1 MTIEIIR
8 LGDVAEIN
16 PRRPQI
22 DLINADLVTFVPME
36 SVDETT
42 GEITTA
48 RPRPFGEVKKG
59 YTVFTDGDVIFAKVT
74 PCMQNG
80 KHAIAHDL
88 LNGLGFGSTEFHVV
102 RPGPRILSAWVHYF
116 LRRQETLDAAKKK
129 INGAVGLQRVP
140 SSFLTD
146 VELLLPDVNTQRRIT
161 KNLKLQLAAAEE
173 ARQAAQSQL
182 NEIRLLKTQA
192 LKAVFATIEDSA
204 PLGDVARIQSGYAFK
219 SETFQKHG
227 VRLLRNANI
236 APGRVH
242 WDDAV
247 FIIPSAA
254 EAHAAYALAEGD
266 VLISLDRPIIKT
278 GIKVTRVTATDL
290 PALLVQ
296 RVGRFRIDETRLN
309 ADYLYAFLHTE
320 PFVEA
325 ISGHEQSLGV
335 PHISPGQIEAIDIPL
350 PTLPEQQRLA
360 VILNNIAEAT
370 HEAQSAAE
378 LQLRDIELLPSR
390 LLAAVFDAPATAP
403 SDDA

>member
-1 MTIEIIR
+1 MIIKTFR

-22 DLINADLVTFVPME
+22 DLIDSDLVTFVPME
-36 SVDETT
+36 AVDEAT

-48 RPRPFGEVKKG
+48 RTRPFGEVKKG
-59 YTVFTDGDVIFAKVT
+59 YTAFADGDVIFAKVT

-80 KHAIAHDL
+80 KHAIAHGL
-88 LNGLGFGSTEFHVV
+88 FNGLGFGSTEFHVI
-102 RPGPRILSAWVHYF
+102 RPGPQISSEWIHYF
-116 LRRQETLDAAKKK
+116 LRRQETLDAAKKT

-140 SSFLTD
+140 PSFLED
-146 VELLLPDVNTQRRIT
+146 AKLPLPVITAQRLIT
-161 KNLKLQLAAAEE
+161 GNLKIQLAAVEE
-173 ARQAAQSQL
+173 ARQAAQAQL

-192 LKAVFATIEDSA
+192 LKAIFAAIEDSV
-204 PLGDVARIQSGYAFK
+204 PLGDLARIQSGYAFK
-219 SETFQKHG
+219 SETFQKQG

-247 FIIPSAA
+247 FIAPSAA
-254 EAHAAYALAEGD
+254 KAHAAYALAEGD

-278 GIKVTRVTATDL
+278 GIKVTRITAADL

-296 RVGRFRIDETRLN
+296 RVGRFRIDATRLN

-320 PFVEA
+320 PFIEA

-350 PTLPEQQRLA
+350 PTLAEQQRLS

-370 HEAQSAAE
+370 HEAQNAAE
-378 LQLRDIELLPSR
+378 QQLRDIELLPSR
-390 LLAAVFDAPATAP
+390 LLAQAFDTQ
-403 SDDA
+403 